1 VKQHAD
7 IRSLLLP
14 WVEQKLDQQS
24 AQDVEEHLGECSSC
38 KEYFEV
44 MSIAL
49 TPSAL
54 PQDGLSV
61 DPYLPARIRA
71 HAAPSLSLSGRDL
84 LVRWS
89 LRTAVFAAAIVVG
102 VYMGEKLSYR
112 STTVTDQRVISEYSD
127 YLGGVGIGDRW
138 QTVALVS
145 EEVSE

>member
-1 VKQHAD
+1 VKQHSD

-14 WVEQKLDQQS
+14 WVEHTLDQQS

-38 KEYFEV
+38 KEYFEM
-44 MSIAL
+44 MSAAL
-49 TPSAL
+49 SPSLL
-54 PQDGLSV
+54 PKGGLSV
-61 DPYLPARIRA
+61 DPFLPSRIRA
-71 HAAPSLSLSGRDL
+71 HAEVSLHLSAKDQ

-89 LRTAVFAAAIVVG
+89 LTTAVFAAAIVVG

-112 STTVTDQRVISEYSD
+112 STSVTDQRVISEYSD